1 MAFTHIFL
9 TFFIY
14 NFFMSRNENVTIKIK
29 YSKVKN
35 LEKICSY
42 FSQDY
47 TAIQTAQK
55 TGISRQTVNNYY
67 KLLRT
72 KITEEFNYIDEII
85 LKEILETK
93 LLHIKYINVYKTD
106 IFYIKYKNK
115 ILVLDELNSYEN
127 KLSNFLQSSLKNPL
141 TKHKRANCARVL
153 LCKDNQTFLLSGFLK
168 DEDDSFEDYLQTRLK
183 QFRGISKEKL
193 FFYLKESQIR
203 FNSPSEMIYQ
213 KIMLSFIKN

>member
-1 MAFTHIFL
+1 
-9 TFFIY
+9 
-14 NFFMSRNENVTIKIK
+14 MSRNENVTIKIK

-55 TGISRQTVNNYY
+55 TGISRQTVNQYY

-72 KITEEFNYIDEII
+72 KINEEFIYIDEII
-85 LKEILETK
+85 LKEVLKTK
-93 LLHIKYINVYKTD
+93 LVHIKCANIYKTD
-106 IFYIKYKNK
+106 IFYIQHKNK
-115 ILVLDELNSYEN
+115 ILVLDETISYEN
-127 KLSNFLQSSLKNPL
+127 KLGNFLQTYLKERL

-153 LCKDNQTFLLSGFLK
+153 LCKDNQTFLLSGLLK
-168 DEDDSFEDYLQTRLK
+168 DEDNSFEDYLQTRLK

-203 FNSPSEMIYQ
+203 FNSPFEMIYQ